1 MNMANSNGPG
11 LKMLLTYNI
20 LPEGQENYMRFVL
33 NEFIPTLHSIGLA
46 NQGVW
51 HTAWGAYPIRLLV
64 FVSENAGAMTRAV
77 ESDAFEQMEEK
88 LKGLVSEYHR
98 RIVTFDPGFQF

>member
-1 MNMANSNGPG
+1 MSDNGPG

-33 NEFIPTLHSIGLA
+33 NEFIPALQSMGLA

-51 HTAWGAYPIRLLV
+51 HTAWGDYPIRLLV
-64 FVSENAGAMTRAV
+64 FVAESGAVMTRAV
-77 ESDAFEQMEEK
+77 ESDTFQQAEEK
-88 LKGLVSEYHR
+88 LRGLVSEYSR
-98 RIVTFDPGFQF
+98 RVVPFDPGFQF